1 MRANRG
7 RSATNARRLIGAFV
21 ASILLLGVVPAMA
34 ATTGNTKGDLEVAK
48 RQLATLETQIQAA
61 ESHLAEVQQ
70 QEADARARLATLQG
84 QLNDLA
90 VKIDHAQ
97 NAYDATK
104 GQMVETQQ
112 ALQATK
118 AKYAALRNRLDHRAR
133 IAYEMGPAS
142 SLGVILGSTNVGQ
155 LSDRLEFVD
164 QLSALDGD
172 LAAQVQNHANDLAAE
187 RAQLQDISERQAA
200 ALQDLG
206 NQQAALDA
214 KFNEAKGIYAD
225 LASKAAD
232 AAAIESDLRT
242 KANQA
247 DALVAQLQQKLKA
260 EQLAAAREAARRAR
274 EAARKAREQQQQQ
287 QSGGDTGG
295 GTTGGGTTGGGSTGG
310 GSTGGGDTG
319 GGSGGTTTDHPFSN
333 CPVDQPHA
341 YGDSFGAPRYAGGYH
356 PHAGNDIM
364 APEGTPIRA
373 TFDGV
378 ATADANGLGG
388 NAVIVTGAEGWT
400 YNAHMVSYGTLGSV
414 SAGTVIGY
422 VGNTGDAAGGPT
434 HDHFEWH
441 PNVIPANPYRSVY
454 GYTVINGA
462 IDPYPYLNQVC

>member
-7 RSATNARRLIGAFV
+7 RSAATARRLIGVSV
-21 ASILLLGVVPAMA
+21 AAILLLGVVPAVA
-34 ATTGNTKGDLEVAK
+34 DTKGDLAAAK
-48 RQLATLETQIQAA
+48 HQLASLEQEIQAA
-61 ESHLAEVQQ
+61 EARLATVQQ

-84 QLNDLA
+84 ELNDLA

-104 GQMVETQQ
+104 GQMVETQK
-112 ALQATK
+112 ALAATK
-118 AKYAALRNRLDHRAR
+118 AKYAKLRNRLDERAR
-133 IAYEMGPAS
+133 ISYEMGPAS
-142 SLGVILGSTNVGQ
+142 SLGVILGSTDVGE

-206 NQQAALDA
+206 NQQNALDA

-232 AAAIESDLRT
+232 AAAIESDLRS
-242 KANQA
+242 KADQA
-247 DALVAQLQQKLKA
+247 DSLVAQLQQKLKA
-260 EQLAAAREAARRAR
+260 EQLAAAREAARKAR
-274 EAARKAREQQQQQ
+274 EAARKAQQQQQ
-287 QSGGDTGG
+287 GGGDTGG
-295 GTTGGGTTGGGSTGG
+295 GTTGGGDTGGGTTGGGDPG
-310 GSTGGGDTG
+310 
-319 GGSGGTTTDHPFSN
+319 GGTTDDHPFAV

-356 PHAGNDIM
+356 PHAGNDVM

-373 TFDGV
+373 TFDGY
-378 ATADANGLGG
+378 AYADPNGLGG
-388 NAVIVTGAEGWT
+388 NAVIVKGSEGWT
-400 YNAHMVSYGTLGSV
+400 YNAHMVSYGTLGNV
-414 SAGTVIGY
+414 TTGTVIGY

-441 PNVIPANPYRSVY
+441 PNVIPPNPYRSVY
-454 GYTVINGA
+454 GYTVINGG
-462 IDPYPYLNQVC
+462 IDPYPFLNQVC

>member
-1 MRANRG
+1 V
-7 RSATNARRLIGAFV
+7 GAFV
-21 ASILLLGVVPAMA
+21 AALLLLGVVPALA
-34 ATTGNTKGDLEVAK
+34 DTTGNTKGDLDAAK
-48 RQLATLETQIQAA
+48 RQLATLETEIQSA
-61 ESHLAEVQQ
+61 EAHLAAVQQ
-70 QEADARARLATLQG
+70 QESDARARLATLQG

-104 GQMVETQQ
+104 GQMDETLL
-112 ALQATK
+112 ALKATK
-118 AKYAALRNRLDHRAR
+118 ARYATLRNRLDRRAR
-133 IAYEMGPAS
+133 ITYEMGPAS
-142 SLGVILGSTNVGQ
+142 SLGVILGSTNVGD

-164 QLSALDGD
+164 QLSALDAG

-187 RAQLQDISERQAA
+187 RAQLQSISERQAA

-206 NQQAALDA
+206 NQQDALDA
-214 KFNEAKGIYAD
+214 KFNEAKGIYAE
-225 LASKAAD
+225 LASQAAD
-232 AAAIESDLRT
+232 AASIESDLRT

-260 EQLAAAREAARRAR
+260 EQLAAAREAARKAREAAR
-274 EAARKAREQQQQQ
+274 EAARKAKQQEQQQQQ
-287 QSGGDTGG
+287 QQGGGDTGG
-295 GTTGGGTTGGGSTGG
+295 GTTGGGTTGGGTTGG
-310 GSTGGGDTG
+310 GTTGGGTGGGDTG
-319 GGSGGTTTDHPFSN
+319 GSSGGTSNDHPFAN

-373 TFDGV
+373 TFDGS
-378 ATADANGLGG
+378 AAADPNGLGG
-388 NAVIVTGAEGWT
+388 NAVIVTGSEGWT

-414 SAGTVIGY
+414 SAGTIIGY

-454 GYTVINGA
+454 GYTVINGG